1 MAVAI
6 LGGVFIVLVTGLVLA
21 ISTAVQARH
30 QVKDLQRELAAAR
43 GIPLDPEFEPV
54 PWSSLDLAALRDDVT
69 AIDRND
75 PFATLTGA
83 DSPVSWRDAVGS
95 NTPDPTPDSPPGM
108 DLEAGAELA
117 PVETGGQAHGG
128 PAAMRRSSSWSSAPN
143 SSQPTRRRAS
153 RRPRDGRGRA
163 QVDDSFAMTFDANGE
178 PVKEPS
184 YDPGVTRDG
193 VAVVGGPIG
202 PRSRRRSGDP
212 FQQPP
217 EKDDRHI
224 SWCPPARRARD

>member
-1 MAVAI
+1 MTVAI
-6 LGGVFIVLVTGLVLA
+6 LGGVFVVLVMGLVLA
-21 ISTAVQARH
+21 ISTAVQSR
-30 QVKDLQRELAAAR
+30 QRVKDLRREFAAAR

-95 NTPDPTPDSPPGM
+95 NTPDPTPDSAPGM
-108 DLEAGAELA
+108 DLVAGAEFA
-117 PVETGGQAHGG
+117 PVETGRQAHGG
-128 PAAMRRSSSWSSAPN
+128 PAATRWSSAPN
-143 SSQPTRRRAS
+143 SSQATPRRAS
-153 RRPRDGRGRA
+153 RRPRDGRRRG
-163 QVDDSFAMTFDANGE
+163 QVDDSFAMNFDANGE

-224 SWCPPARRARD
+224 SWCPPARTARD